1 MASVALLLVIIVA
14 ALVCVRVGATALEL
28 TGMEPEKA
36 RFQALSAFT
45 NTGFTTLET
54 EEITNIPIRRKIIK
68 VLIVFG
74 HAGTVSVIATF
85 ATSLLQ
91 RNPLQT
97 AMNVG
102 IIVIALYVIYRLA
115 FWHKLTKRMRD
126 AFRNWLT
133 NRYDLRTPSLEQMLK
148 VAENFGVIRIVIQEG
163 STLVAR
169 PLSELGLKARK
180 VQILS
185 IDHGDEIIA
194 VPQGHD
200 MLRAGDT
207 VICYGDVEAA
217 SELFAVHR

>member
-14 ALVCVRVGATALEL
+14 SLVCVRAGATALEL
-28 TGMEPEKA
+28 TGMDLEKA

-45 NTGFTTLET
+45 NTGFTTYET
-54 EEITNIPIRRKIIK
+54 EEITNIPIRRRIVT

-97 AMNVG
+97 AANVG
-102 IIVIALYVIYRLA
+102 VILIALYVIYRLA
-115 FWHKLTKRMRD
+115 LWHNLTKRMRD

-133 NRYDLRTPSLEQMLK
+133 KRYDLRTPSLEQMLK
-148 VAENFGVIRIVIQEG
+148 VAENFGVIRMVIQEG

-169 PLSELGLKARK
+169 PLSELGLKDHK

-185 IDHGDEIIA
+185 IGHGDEIIA

-200 MLRAGDT
+200 TLRAGDT
-207 VICYGDVEAA
+207 VICYGNIKAA
-217 SELFAVHR
+217 SELFSVQL

>member
-1 MASVALLLVIIVA
+1 MASVALMLVIIIA
-14 ALVCVRVGATALEL
+14 SLVCVRAGAIALEL
-28 TGMEPEKA
+28 TGMDPEKA

-45 NTGFTTLET
+45 NTGFTTFET
-54 EEITNIPIRRKIIK
+54 EEITNIPIRRKIVK
-68 VLIVFG
+68 FLIVFG

-91 RNPLQT
+91 RNTLQT
-97 AMNVG
+97 AANVG
-102 IIVIALYVIYRLA
+102 IIVVALYIIYRLA
-115 FWHKLTKRMRD
+115 FWHNLTKRMRD

-133 NRYDLRTPSLEQMLK
+133 KRYDLHTPSLEQMLK

-163 STLVAR
+163 STLIAR

-194 VPQGHD
+194 IPQGRD
-200 MLRAGDT
+200 ILRTGDV
-207 VICYGDVEAA
+207 VICYGNIKAA
-217 SELFAVHR
+217 SELFAAHR